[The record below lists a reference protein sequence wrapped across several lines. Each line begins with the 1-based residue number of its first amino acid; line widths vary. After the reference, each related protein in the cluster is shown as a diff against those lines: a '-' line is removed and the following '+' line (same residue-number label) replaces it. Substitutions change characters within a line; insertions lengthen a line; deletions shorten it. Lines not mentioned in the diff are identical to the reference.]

1 MALVAVGGYGR
12 RELLP
17 RSDLDVL
24 LLHGGRDDIASIADR
39 IWYPVWDS
47 GAELDHAVRTVP
59 QARRVAR
66 ADLKVALGLLSARH
80 VAGDPDLTERLRAGA
95 LEDWRS
101 AAPARLAELH
111 AAHDER
117 ARTSGEL
124 AFLLEPDL
132 KEARGGLRDV
142 HAIQAV
148 AAAWVAPAPGP
159 KVRTAYEQ
167 ILDARHALHEVTGRR
182 LDRLVLEEQDEVA
195 RALGLLDGDVLLRML
210 AGAART
216 VAYAVDH
223 AFRQADRL
231 RGRRL
236 RRRQA
241 ERRPLAD
248 GVVEQDGEVVLARA
262 ADPASD
268 PALVLRAAAAAA
280 QAGLPLAP
288 RTLDRLTECP
298 PLPVPWPAAA
308 RDALLS
314 LLGAGQ
320 AAVSVWEALDTEGLV
335 TALIPDWERVRNRP
349 QRNPLHT
356 FTVDRHLAEAAAQA
370 AALTREVAR
379 PDLLLL
385 AALLHDVGKG
395 WPGDHSVTGEVVAR
409 DVGRRMGLPA
419 PDVELVASAVR
430 LHLLLPM
437 VATRRDLDDPVTVK
451 QVATTVRSRVL
462 LELLHALAIA
472 DGLATGPAAW
482 NDWKATLVA
491 DLVRRVEAVLDG
503 EPMPQPAPLR
513 DDQLALAAEGAPA
526 ATVRGSEVTVV
537 APDRP
542 GLLWRAAGVLA
553 SHRLAVRSANATSV
567 GGTAVT
573 VFDVEPEFGDPPD
586 ATLVAADLRRM
597 LLGRLDVEDR
607 LDRRARAVR
616 PRAAS
621 VPAPKVSLIDDASE
635 TATVVE
641 VRAHDAP
648 GLLWRVG
655 RALGDCGLDVRAARV
670 ETLGAEVVD
679 VFYVT
684 DGDGKPL
691 AADDLRRTIVQ
702 SVLAA
707 LGDLGRLTR
716 PGLAATGRG
725 YHGPFGSLGVVFE
738 TLSDRLTQVFSSLR
752 GRGRLSPA
760 DIDATCREIRIALLE
775 ADVALPVVRQF
786 IARVKERAG
795 GEEVS
800 AALNPAQQV
809 IKIVNEELIG
819 ILGGEERRLRFAKV
833 PPTVIMLAGLQGSG
847 KTTLA
852 AKLALWL
859 KGQGNTP
866 MLVAADLQRPNAV
879 QQLAGGRRAGGRP
892 GLRAVPR
899 QRRRRPGGRRPGLA
913 GGGQAPPAEH
923 GHHRHRG
930 PHGRGRG
937 DDGAGRGD
945 QGRHAAGR
953 DPVRGRRDDRPGRG
967 GDRAGVP
974 GRGRLRRRGAD
985 QARRR
990 RARRRGAVHRGA
1002 DRAADHVRVLGGEA
1016 RGLRHVPSGPDGVAD
1031 PRPG

>member
-1 MALVAVGGYGR
+1 MERAGGTRVEATTSFAADRGRRTTQVDRWLAGLLGAEADVALVAVGGYGR
-12 RELLP
+12 REMLP

-24 LLHGGRDDIASIADR
+24 LLHAGRDDIAGIADR

-66 ADLKVALGLLSARH
+66 TDLKVALGLLSARH

-95 LEDWRS
+95 LEDWRA

-159 KVRTAYEQ
+159 RVRTAYEQ
-167 ILDARHALHEVTGRR
+167 ILDTRHALHEITGRR

-216 VAYAVDH
+216 IAYAVDH
-223 AFRQADRL
+223 TFRQSDRL
-231 RGRRL
+231 RSRPGGGRRL
-236 RRRQA
+236 RRRPA

-268 PALVLRAAAAAA
+268 PPLVLRAAAAAA

-320 AAVSVWEALDTEGLV
+320 AAVGVWEALDTEGLV

-356 FTVDRHLAEAAAQA
+356 YTVDRHLAEAAAHA

-409 DVGRRMGLPA
+409 DVARRMGLPA
-419 PDVELVASAVR
+419 PDTELVATAVR

-437 VATRRDLDDPVTVK
+437 VATRRDLDDPVTVT
-451 QVATTVRSRVL
+451 QVAAAVGSRVL

-503 EPMPQPAPLR
+503 QPMPRPAPLR
-513 DDQLALAAEGAPA
+513 EDQLTLAAEGGPA
-526 ATVRGSEVTVV
+526 ATVLGSEVTVV

-553 SHRLAVRSANATSV
+553 SHRLAVRSADATSV
-567 GGTAVT
+567 GATAVS

-597 LLGRLDVEDR
+597 LQGQLDVEDR

-616 PRAAS
+616 PRAAA
-621 VPAPKVSLIDDASE
+621 VPAPKVSLVDDASD

-655 RALGDCGLDVRAARV
+655 RALGECGLDVRAARV
-670 ETLGAEVVD
+670 ETLGAEAVD

-691 AADDLRRTIVQ
+691 GDGDLRRTIVH

-707 LGDLGRLTR
+707 L
-716 PGLAATGRG
+716 
-725 YHGPFGSLGVVFE
+725 
-738 TLSDRLTQVFSSLR
+738 SD
-752 GRGRLSPA
+752 
-760 DIDATCREIRIALLE
+760 
-775 ADVALPVVRQF
+775 
-786 IARVKERAG
+786 
-795 GEEVS
+795 
-800 AALNPAQQV
+800 
-809 IKIVNEELIG
+809 
-819 ILGGEERRLRFAKV
+819 
-833 PPTVIMLAGLQGSG
+833 
-847 KTTLA
+847 
-852 AKLALWL
+852 
-859 KGQGNTP
+859 
-866 MLVAADLQRPNAV
+866 
-879 QQLAGGRRAGGRP
+879 
-892 GLRAVPR
+892 
-899 QRRRRPGGRRPGLA
+899 
-913 GGGQAPPAEH
+913 
-923 GHHRHRG
+923 
-930 PHGRGRG
+930 
-937 DDGAGRGD
+937 
-945 QGRHAAGR
+945 
-953 DPVRGRRDDRPGRG
+953 
-967 GDRAGVP
+967 
-974 GRGRLRRRGAD
+974 
-985 QARRR
+985 
-990 RARRRGAVHRGA
+990 
-1002 DRAADHVRVLGGEA
+1002 
-1016 RGLRHVPSGPDGVAD
+1016 
-1031 PRPG
+1031 

>member
-216 VAYAVDH
+216 VAYAADH

-430 LHLLLPM
+430 FHLLLPM

-503 EPMPQPAPLR
+503 DPMPQPAPLR

-707 LGDLGRLTR
+707 LGDLAGRHP
-716 PGLAATGRG
+716 PGLSG
-725 YHGPFGSLGVVFE
+725 
-738 TLSDRLTQVFSSLR
+738 DRTR
-752 GRGRLSPA
+752 
-760 DIDATCREIRIALLE
+760 
-775 ADVALPVVRQF
+775 
-786 IARVKERAG
+786 
-795 GEEVS
+795 
-800 AALNPAQQV
+800 
-809 IKIVNEELIG
+809 
-819 ILGGEERRLRFAKV
+819 
-833 PPTVIMLAGLQGSG
+833 
-847 KTTLA
+847 
-852 AKLALWL
+852 
-859 KGQGNTP
+859 
-866 MLVAADLQRPNAV
+866 
-879 QQLAGGRRAGGRP
+879 
-892 GLRAVPR
+892 VPR
-899 QRRRRPGGRRPGLA
+899 T
-913 GGGQAPPAEH
+913 
-923 GHHRHRG
+923 
-930 PHGRGRG
+930 
-937 DDGAGRGD
+937 
-945 QGRHAAGR
+945 
-953 DPVRGRRDDRPGRG
+953 VR
-967 GDRAGVP
+967 
-974 GRGRLRRRGAD
+974 
-985 QARRR
+985 
-990 RARRRGAVHRGA
+990 
-1002 DRAADHVRVLGGEA
+1002 
-1016 RGLRHVPSGPDGVAD
+1016 
-1031 PRPG
+1031 

>member
-1 MALVAVGGYGR
+1 MTSFAADRARRTTQVDRWLAELLGAEAGVALVAVGGYGR
-12 RELLP
+12 KELLP

-24 LLHGGRDDIASIADR
+24 LLHGGRDDIAGIADR

-117 ARTSGEL
+117 TRTSGEL

-236 RRRQA
+236 RRRRA

-248 GVVEQDGEVVLARA
+248 GVVEQDGEVVLARV
-262 ADPASD
+262 ADPAHD
-268 PALVLRAAAAAA
+268 PTLVLRAAAAAA

-298 PLPVPWPAAA
+298 PLPVPWPTAA
-308 RDALLS
+308 RDSLLS

-356 FTVDRHLAEAAAQA
+356 FTVDRHLAEAAAHA

-385 AALLHDVGKG
+385 AALLHDIGKG

-419 PDVELVASAVR
+419 ADVDLVASAVR

-451 QVATTVRSRVL
+451 QVATAVHSRAL
-462 LELLHALAIA
+462 LELLHALAIS

-491 DLVRRVEAVLDG
+491 DLVRRVAAVLDG
-503 EPMPQPAPLR
+503 APMPGPAPLR
-513 DDQLALAAEGAPA
+513 EDQLALAAGGDPA

-553 SHRLAVRSANATSV
+553 SHRLAVRSANATSI
-567 GGTAVT
+567 GNIAVT
-573 VFDVEPEFGDPPD
+573 VFDVEPEYGDPPD

-597 LLGRLDVEDR
+597 LMGRLDVEDR

-616 PRAAS
+616 PRGAT
-621 VPAPKVSLIDDASE
+621 VPAPKVTLVDDASD

-655 RALGDCGLDVRAARV
+655 RALGECGLDVRAARV

-691 AADDLRRTIVQ
+691 TGEDLRRATAH
-702 SVLAA
+702 SVLTA
-707 LGDLGRLTR
+707 LGDLT
-716 PGLAATGRG
+716 
-725 YHGPFGSLGVVFE
+725 SE
-738 TLSDRLTQVFSSLR
+738 
-752 GRGRLSPA
+752 
-760 DIDATCREIRIALLE
+760 
-775 ADVALPVVRQF
+775 PV
-786 IARVKERAG
+786 IRAG
-795 GEEVS
+795 
-800 AALNPAQQV
+800 
-809 IKIVNEELIG
+809 
-819 ILGGEERRLRFAKV
+819 
-833 PPTVIMLAGLQGSG
+833 
-847 KTTLA
+847 
-852 AKLALWL
+852 
-859 KGQGNTP
+859 
-866 MLVAADLQRPNAV
+866 
-879 QQLAGGRRAGGRP
+879 
-892 GLRAVPR
+892 
-899 QRRRRPGGRRPGLA
+899 
-913 GGGQAPPAEH
+913 
-923 GHHRHRG
+923 
-930 PHGRGRG
+930 
-937 DDGAGRGD
+937 
-945 QGRHAAGR
+945 
-953 DPVRGRRDDRPGRG
+953 
-967 GDRAGVP
+967 
-974 GRGRLRRRGAD
+974 
-985 QARRR
+985 
-990 RARRRGAVHRGA
+990 
-1002 DRAADHVRVLGGEA
+1002 
-1016 RGLRHVPSGPDGVAD
+1016 
-1031 PRPG
+1031 

>member
-1 MALVAVGGYGR
+1 VALVAVGGYGR

-24 LLHGGRDDIASIADR
+24 LLHSGRDDIASIADR

-117 ARTSGEL
+117 TRTSGEL

-268 PALVLRAAAAAA
+268 PGLVLRAAAAAA

-298 PLPVPWPAAA
+298 PLPVPWPVAA
-308 RDALLS
+308 RDSLLS

-356 FTVDRHLAEAAAQA
+356 FTVDRHLAEAAAHA

-451 QVATTVRSRVL
+451 QVATTVRSRAL

-503 EPMPQPAPLR
+503 DPMPGPAPLR
-513 DDQLALAAEGAPA
+513 DEQLALAADGGPA

-553 SHRLAVRSANATSV
+553 SHRLAVRSANATTV
-567 GGTAVT
+567 GNTAVT

-597 LLGRLDVEDR
+597 LQGRLDVEDR

-616 PRAAS
+616 PRVAS
-621 VPAPKVSLIDDASE
+621 VPAPKVSLVDEASD
-635 TATVVE
+635 TATVIE

-655 RALGDCGLDVRAARV
+655 RALGECGLDVRAARV

-691 AADDLRRTIVQ
+691 AGDDLRRTIMH

-707 LGDLGRLTR
+707 LGD
-716 PGLAATGRG
+716 
-725 YHGPFGSLGVVFE
+725 
-738 TLSDRLTQVFSSLR
+738 
-752 GRGRLSPA
+752 
-760 DIDATCREIRIALLE
+760 
-775 ADVALPVVRQF
+775 
-786 IARVKERAG
+786 
-795 GEEVS
+795 
-800 AALNPAQQV
+800 
-809 IKIVNEELIG
+809 
-819 ILGGEERRLRFAKV
+819 
-833 PPTVIMLAGLQGSG
+833 
-847 KTTLA
+847 
-852 AKLALWL
+852 
-859 KGQGNTP
+859 
-866 MLVAADLQRPNAV
+866 
-879 QQLAGGRRAGGRP
+879 
-892 GLRAVPR
+892 
-899 QRRRRPGGRRPGLA
+899 
-913 GGGQAPPAEH
+913 
-923 GHHRHRG
+923 
-930 PHGRGRG
+930 
-937 DDGAGRGD
+937 
-945 QGRHAAGR
+945 
-953 DPVRGRRDDRPGRG
+953 
-967 GDRAGVP
+967 
-974 GRGRLRRRGAD
+974 
-985 QARRR
+985 
-990 RARRRGAVHRGA
+990 
-1002 DRAADHVRVLGGEA
+1002 
-1016 RGLRHVPSGPDGVAD
+1016 
-1031 PRPG
+1031 

>member
-1 MALVAVGGYGR
+1 VALVAVGGYGR

-24 LLHGGRDDIASIADR
+24 LLHSGRDDIASIADR

-117 ARTSGEL
+117 TRTSGEL

-268 PALVLRAAAAAA
+268 PGLVLRAAAAAA

-298 PLPVPWPAAA
+298 PLPVPWPVAA
-308 RDALLS
+308 RDSLLS

-356 FTVDRHLAEAAAQA
+356 FTVDRHLAEAAAHA

-451 QVATTVRSRVL
+451 QVATTVRSRAL

-503 EPMPQPAPLR
+503 DLMPGPAPLR
-513 DDQLALAAEGAPA
+513 DEQLALAADGGPA

-553 SHRLAVRSANATSV
+553 SHRLAVRSANATTV
-567 GGTAVT
+567 GNTAVT

-597 LLGRLDVEDR
+597 LQGRLDVEDR

-616 PRAAS
+616 PRVAS
-621 VPAPKVSLIDDASE
+621 VPAPKVSLVDEASD
-635 TATVVE
+635 TATVIE

-655 RALGDCGLDVRAARV
+655 RALGECGLDVRAARV

-691 AADDLRRTIVQ
+691 AGDDLRRTIMH

-707 LGDLGRLTR
+707 LGD
-716 PGLAATGRG
+716 
-725 YHGPFGSLGVVFE
+725 
-738 TLSDRLTQVFSSLR
+738 
-752 GRGRLSPA
+752 
-760 DIDATCREIRIALLE
+760 
-775 ADVALPVVRQF
+775 
-786 IARVKERAG
+786 
-795 GEEVS
+795 
-800 AALNPAQQV
+800 
-809 IKIVNEELIG
+809 
-819 ILGGEERRLRFAKV
+819 
-833 PPTVIMLAGLQGSG
+833 
-847 KTTLA
+847 
-852 AKLALWL
+852 
-859 KGQGNTP
+859 
-866 MLVAADLQRPNAV
+866 
-879 QQLAGGRRAGGRP
+879 
-892 GLRAVPR
+892 
-899 QRRRRPGGRRPGLA
+899 
-913 GGGQAPPAEH
+913 
-923 GHHRHRG
+923 
-930 PHGRGRG
+930 
-937 DDGAGRGD
+937 
-945 QGRHAAGR
+945 
-953 DPVRGRRDDRPGRG
+953 
-967 GDRAGVP
+967 
-974 GRGRLRRRGAD
+974 
-985 QARRR
+985 
-990 RARRRGAVHRGA
+990 
-1002 DRAADHVRVLGGEA
+1002 
-1016 RGLRHVPSGPDGVAD
+1016 
-1031 PRPG
+1031 

>member
-1 MALVAVGGYGR
+1 MTSFASDRARRTTQVDRWLAELLGAESDVALVAVGGYGR

-24 LLHGGRDDIASIADR
+24 LLHGGRDDIAGIADR

-66 ADLKVALGLLSARH
+66 TDLKVALGLLSARH

-95 LEDWRS
+95 LEDWRA

-111 AAHDER
+111 DVHDER

-216 VAYAVDH
+216 VSYAVDH

-231 RGRRL
+231 RSRPGAGNRQGRRL

-248 GVVEQDGEVVLARA
+248 GLVEQDGEVVLARA
-262 ADPASD
+262 ADPAID
-268 PALVLRAAAAAA
+268 PTLVLRAAAAAA

-308 RDALLS
+308 RDAMLS

-320 AAVSVWEALDTEGLV
+320 AAVGVWEALDTEGLV

-356 FTVDRHLAEAAAQA
+356 YTVDRHLAEAAAHA

-385 AALLHDVGKG
+385 AALLHDMGKG

-409 DVGRRMGLPA
+409 DVVRRMGLPA
-419 PDVELVASAVR
+419 PDADLVASAVR

-451 QVATTVRSRVL
+451 QVATAVRSRAL

-503 EPMPQPAPLR
+503 EPTPRPAR
-513 DDQLALAAEGAPA
+513 CA
-526 ATVRGSEVTVV
+526 RIS
-537 APDRP
+537 
-542 GLLWRAAGVLA
+542 WRW
-553 SHRLAVRSANATSV
+553 
-567 GGTAVT
+567 
-573 VFDVEPEFGDPPD
+573 P
-586 ATLVAADLRRM
+586 
-597 LLGRLDVEDR
+597 
-607 LDRRARAVR
+607 
-616 PRAAS
+616 PRAA
-621 VPAPKVSLIDDASE
+621 
-635 TATVVE
+635 
-641 VRAHDAP
+641 
-648 GLLWRVG
+648 
-655 RALGDCGLDVRAARV
+655 
-670 ETLGAEVVD
+670 
-679 VFYVT
+679 
-684 DGDGKPL
+684 
-691 AADDLRRTIVQ
+691 
-702 SVLAA
+702 
-707 LGDLGRLTR
+707 
-716 PGLAATGRG
+716 
-725 YHGPFGSLGVVFE
+725 
-738 TLSDRLTQVFSSLR
+738 
-752 GRGRLSPA
+752 
-760 DIDATCREIRIALLE
+760 
-775 ADVALPVVRQF
+775 
-786 IARVKERAG
+786 
-795 GEEVS
+795 
-800 AALNPAQQV
+800 
-809 IKIVNEELIG
+809 
-819 ILGGEERRLRFAKV
+819 
-833 PPTVIMLAGLQGSG
+833 
-847 KTTLA
+847 
-852 AKLALWL
+852 
-859 KGQGNTP
+859 
-866 MLVAADLQRPNAV
+866 
-879 QQLAGGRRAGGRP
+879 
-892 GLRAVPR
+892 
-899 QRRRRPGGRRPGLA
+899 RRRPCA
-913 GGGQAPPAEH
+913 
-923 GHHRHRG
+923 
-930 PHGRGRG
+930 
-937 DDGAGRGD
+937 
-945 QGRHAAGR
+945 
-953 DPVRGRRDDRPGRG
+953 
-967 GDRAGVP
+967 
-974 GRGRLRRRGAD
+974 
-985 QARRR
+985 ARR
-990 RARRRGAVHRGA
+990 
-1002 DRAADHVRVLGGEA
+1002 
-1016 RGLRHVPSGPDGVAD
+1016 
-1031 PRPG
+1031 

>member
-1 MALVAVGGYGR
+1 VEAVTSFAADRARRTSQVDRWLAELLGAEADVALVAVGGYGR
-12 RELLP
+12 REMLP

-24 LLHGGRDDIASIADR
+24 LLHGGRDDIAGIADR

-66 ADLKVALGLLSARH
+66 TDLKVALGLLSARH
-80 VAGDPDLTERLRAGA
+80 VAGDPDLTERLREGA
-95 LEDWRS
+95 LEDWRG
-101 AAPARLAELH
+101 AAPTRLAELH

-223 AFRQADRL
+223 TFRQSDRL
-231 RGRRL
+231 RGGGRRL
-236 RRRQA
+236 RRRPA

-268 PALVLRAAAAAA
+268 PPLVLRAAAAAA

-314 LLGAGQ
+314 LLGAGH
-320 AAVSVWEALDTEGLV
+320 AAVGVWEALDTEGLV

-356 FTVDRHLAEAAAQA
+356 YTVDRHLAEAAARA
-370 AALTREVAR
+370 ATLTREVAR

-385 AALLHDVGKG
+385 AALLHDMGKG

-409 DVGRRMGLPA
+409 DVVRRMGLPA

-437 VATRRDLDDPVTVK
+437 VATRRDLDDPVTVT
-451 QVATTVRSRVL
+451 QVATAVGSRVL
-462 LELLHALAIA
+462 LEMLHALAIA

-503 EPMPQPAPLR
+503 EPTPQPAPLR
-513 DDQLALAAEGAPA
+513 EDQLALAAEGGPA

-553 SHRLAVRSANATSV
+553 SHRLAVRSANASSV
-567 GGTAVT
+567 GATAVS

-597 LLGRLDVEDR
+597 LQGRLDVEDR

-616 PRAAS
+616 PRMAT
-621 VPAPKVSLIDDASE
+621 VPAPRVSLVDDASD

-655 RALGDCGLDVRAARV
+655 RALGECGLDVRAARV
-670 ETLGAEVVD
+670 ETLGAEAVD

-691 AADDLRRTIVQ
+691 GDGDLRRSIAA

-707 LGDLGRLTR
+707 LGD
-716 PGLAATGRG
+716 
-725 YHGPFGSLGVVFE
+725 
-738 TLSDRLTQVFSSLR
+738 
-752 GRGRLSPA
+752 
-760 DIDATCREIRIALLE
+760 
-775 ADVALPVVRQF
+775 
-786 IARVKERAG
+786 
-795 GEEVS
+795 
-800 AALNPAQQV
+800 
-809 IKIVNEELIG
+809 
-819 ILGGEERRLRFAKV
+819 
-833 PPTVIMLAGLQGSG
+833 
-847 KTTLA
+847 
-852 AKLALWL
+852 
-859 KGQGNTP
+859 
-866 MLVAADLQRPNAV
+866 
-879 QQLAGGRRAGGRP
+879 
-892 GLRAVPR
+892 
-899 QRRRRPGGRRPGLA
+899 
-913 GGGQAPPAEH
+913 
-923 GHHRHRG
+923 
-930 PHGRGRG
+930 
-937 DDGAGRGD
+937 
-945 QGRHAAGR
+945 
-953 DPVRGRRDDRPGRG
+953 
-967 GDRAGVP
+967 
-974 GRGRLRRRGAD
+974 
-985 QARRR
+985 
-990 RARRRGAVHRGA
+990 
-1002 DRAADHVRVLGGEA
+1002 
-1016 RGLRHVPSGPDGVAD
+1016 
-1031 PRPG
+1031 

>member
-1 MALVAVGGYGR
+1 MTSFASDRARRTTQVDRWLAELLGAESDVALVAVGGYGR

-24 LLHGGRDDIASIADR
+24 LLHGGRDDIAGIADR

-66 ADLKVALGLLSARH
+66 TDLKVALGLLSARH

-95 LEDWRS
+95 LEDWRA

-111 AAHDER
+111 DVHDER

-216 VAYAVDH
+216 VSYAVDH

-231 RGRRL
+231 RSRPGAGNRQGRRL

-248 GVVEQDGEVVLARA
+248 GLVEQDGEVVLARA
-262 ADPASD
+262 ADPAID
-268 PALVLRAAAAAA
+268 PTLVLRAAAAAA

-308 RDALLS
+308 RDAMLS

-320 AAVSVWEALDTEGLV
+320 AAVGVWEALDTEGLV

-356 FTVDRHLAEAAAQA
+356 YTVDRHLAEAAAHA

-385 AALLHDVGKG
+385 AALLHDMGKG

-409 DVGRRMGLPA
+409 DVVRRMGLPA
-419 PDVELVASAVR
+419 PDADLVASAVR

-451 QVATTVRSRVL
+451 QVATAVRSRAL

-503 EPMPQPAPLR
+503 EPTPRPAALR
-513 DDQLALAAEGAPA
+513 EDQLALAAEGGPA

-567 GGTAVT
+567 GATAVS
-573 VFDVEPEFGDPPD
+573 VFDVEPEFGEPPD

-597 LLGRLDVEDR
+597 LQGRLDVEDR

-616 PRAAS
+616 PRAAT
-621 VPAPKVSLIDDASE
+621 VPAPKVSLVDDASD

-655 RALGDCGLDVRAARV
+655 RALGECGLDVRAARV
-670 ETLGAEVVD
+670 ETLGAEAVD

-691 AADDLRRTIVQ
+691 TESDLRRTIVHA
-702 SVLAA
+702 VLAA
-707 LGDLGRLTR
+707 LGD
-716 PGLAATGRG
+716 
-725 YHGPFGSLGVVFE
+725 
-738 TLSDRLTQVFSSLR
+738 
-752 GRGRLSPA
+752 
-760 DIDATCREIRIALLE
+760 
-775 ADVALPVVRQF
+775 
-786 IARVKERAG
+786 
-795 GEEVS
+795 
-800 AALNPAQQV
+800 
-809 IKIVNEELIG
+809 
-819 ILGGEERRLRFAKV
+819 
-833 PPTVIMLAGLQGSG
+833 
-847 KTTLA
+847 
-852 AKLALWL
+852 
-859 KGQGNTP
+859 
-866 MLVAADLQRPNAV
+866 
-879 QQLAGGRRAGGRP
+879 
-892 GLRAVPR
+892 
-899 QRRRRPGGRRPGLA
+899 
-913 GGGQAPPAEH
+913 
-923 GHHRHRG
+923 
-930 PHGRGRG
+930 
-937 DDGAGRGD
+937 
-945 QGRHAAGR
+945 
-953 DPVRGRRDDRPGRG
+953 
-967 GDRAGVP
+967 
-974 GRGRLRRRGAD
+974 
-985 QARRR
+985 
-990 RARRRGAVHRGA
+990 
-1002 DRAADHVRVLGGEA
+1002 
-1016 RGLRHVPSGPDGVAD
+1016 
-1031 PRPG
+1031 